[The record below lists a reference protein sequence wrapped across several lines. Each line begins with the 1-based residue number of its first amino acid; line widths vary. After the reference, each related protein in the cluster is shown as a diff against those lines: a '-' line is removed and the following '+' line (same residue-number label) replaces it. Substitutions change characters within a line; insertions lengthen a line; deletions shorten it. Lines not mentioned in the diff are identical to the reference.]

1 MGIVVPECSEIVTIT
16 FYSSKSDTSSS
27 TKEPPM
33 IQVSFYKCLLRYL
46 MISNNL
52 MIRQAADVAKELY
65 LFTNEPYV
73 PKKSHKCQQIIKY
86 YDVGTGS

>member
-1 MGIVVPECSEIVTIT
+1 
-16 FYSSKSDTSSS
+16 
-27 TKEPPM
+27 
-33 IQVSFYKCLLRYL
+33 

-73 PKKSHKCQQIIKY
+73 PKKSHKCQQIIRY
-86 YDVGTGS
+86 CDV